1 MIRHRHVSFWILMA
15 YLVITLLL
23 LLSGQTMAIIDYDLA
38 VSLGLQ
44 ESVSE
49 VSPYGVEVNRA
60 FGAAD
65 TFIYVPLT
73 LLSIV
78 GILLKKRWAMF
89 TTAAVM
95 GISAYWSTMVGF
107 MLIFLEDVQSYH
119 LEPGMAYWVVLGFYA
134 VSGIVGLIYIA
145 CCSDRIMAD
154 DRLQGGI

>member
-1 MIRHRHVSFWILMA
+1 MA

-65 TFIYVPLT
+65 TFIYVPLII
-73 LLSIV
+73 LSIA
-78 GILLKKRWAMF
+78 GILLKKPWAMLA
-89 TTAAVM
+89 TAAVM
-95 GISAYWSTMVGF
+95 GISAYWATMVGF

-119 LEPGMAYWVVLGFYA
+119 LEPGMTYWVVLGFYT

-145 CCSDRIMAD
+145 SCSDRIMAD
-154 DRLQGGI
+154 DRRQGGI